1 VARDFG
7 PSGVVFNKPVT
18 ITIPYTSADLD
29 PDYDGVP
36 NFNEGKLE
44 IFFWTGTDWVK
55 VASKGRDTVSKTI
68 SADVNHFT
76 IFALAEDTS
85 SLPEKLQVYLTNNP
99 FRAETQ
105 TTFVYGLSKEAK
117 RVTVEIYDLSG
128 DLIHKMTKEGSL
140 IGWDS
145 LNWNGEN
152 QFGNYVGSGVYL
164 YKFTVEYVD
173 GSREVVKDVV
183 GVVK

>member
-1 VARDFG
+1 M
-7 PSGVVFNKPVT
+7 
-18 ITIPYTSADLD
+18 
-29 PDYDGVP
+29 
-36 NFNEGKLE
+36 
-44 IFFWTGTDWVK
+44 
-55 VASKGRDTVSKTI
+55 
-68 SADVNHFT
+68 
-76 IFALAEDTS
+76 
-85 SLPEKLQVYLTNNP
+85 
-99 FRAETQ
+99 
-105 TTFVYGLSKEAK
+105 YGLSKEAK